1 MVALEW
7 SANVKAALRCDGRF
21 FGVSGVVGAV
31 ELEKRLLIMAI
42 KRRLKA
48 PKTTR
53 IDAK

>member
-1 MVALEW
+1 M
-7 SANVKAALRCDGRF
+7 KAAFGCDGRF
-21 FGVSGVVGAV
+21 YGVSGVAGAV